1 MSMTQAEKL
10 DHYRTYLKI
19 YGFLIMELA
28 DSDTEILNLIQGK
41 NLAPLTAALRERVEN
56 SPVYG

>member
-1 MSMTQAEKL
+1 MTREAKL
-10 DHYRTYLKI
+10 DHYRAYLKI

-28 DSDTEILNLIQGK
+28 DSDAEILNLIQGK
-41 NLAPLTAALRERVEN
+41 NLSLLMRTLRQRIED